1 MRHHL
6 FEWKEGL
13 LISLNAIRANK
24 ARSILTMLGI
34 VIGICS
40 VALMA
45 TAINGIDK
53 AFVNGISAL
62 GADNLYIDKYAW
74 FSDEDF
80 FLMRNRKNMTMD
92 QFERFQK
99 LAKLPLAVAPTI
111 LTMHKVL
118 YGDNYVEGTLMTG
131 TTDGYVRTTNFNFA
145 RGRFFSSLES
155 SGARN
160 VAVLGSEVADHLF
173 EKQDPLGPGD
183 QDRRHPLPRRRRAG
197 KAGQQHAGQ
206 FQPRQPGLHPH
217 RHGIQVFPARPRHR
231 APSSCARAAPSMT
244 EATKEEA
251 IGMMRR
257 VRGLLYD
264 EKDDF
269 SDQHAGGADPEL
281 QQGRGRDQAGRLVH
295 HRPVAAGGRHR
306 HHEHH
311 VRFGQGAHQG
321 DRHPQGHRRQKAD
334 DHGPV
339 PHRGRGDLPDRRAGR
354 PAAGR
359 AALSMLINKFLPTS
373 VQMNTVVLAISISLL
388 TGIVSGLAPAWTAAK
403 MDPVEALRY
412 E

>member
-45 TAINGIDK
+45 TAINGIDR
-53 AFVNGISAL
+53 AFVDGISAL
-62 GADNLYIDKYAW
+62 GANNLYIDKYAW

-80 FLMRNRKNMTMD
+80 FLMRNRKNITLD
-92 QFERFQK
+92 QYERFAK

-118 YGDNYVEGTLMTG
+118 HGDNYVEGTLMTG

-145 RGRFFSSLES
+145 RGRFFSALES
-155 SGARN
+155 NGARN
-160 VAVLGSEVADHLF
+160 VAVLGSEVAVHLF
-173 EKQDPLGPGD
+173 EKQDPLSQEVKVDGIPFRVVGVLEKQGSNMLGNFNPD
-183 QDRRHPLPRRRRAG
+183 NQVYIPIGTVFKYFRRDRDTVTIVVRA
-197 KAGQQHAGQ
+197 
-206 FQPRQPGLHPH
+206 RSTEL
-217 RHGIQVFPARPRHR
+217 
-231 APSSCARAAPSMT
+231 T

-269 SDQHAGGADPEL
+269 S
-281 QQGRGRDQAGRLVH
+281 V
-295 HRPVAAGGRHR
+295 
-306 HHEHH
+306 
-311 VRFGQGAHQG
+311 
-321 DRHPQGHRRQKAD
+321 
-334 DHGPV
+334 
-339 PHRGRGDLPDRRAGR
+339 
-354 PAAGR
+354 
-359 AALSMLINKFLPTS
+359 
-373 VQMNTVVLAISISLL
+373 NTQ
-388 TGIVSGLAPAWTAAK
+388 
-403 MDPVEALRY
+403 
-412 E
+412 

>member
-13 LISLNAIRANK
+13 LIALTAIRANK
-24 ARSILTMLGI
+24 ARALLTMLGI

-45 TAINGIDK
+45 TAIHGIDR

-62 GADNLYIDKYAW
+62 GADNLYIDKFVW

-80 FLMRNRKNMTMD
+80 HLMRNRKNLSMD

-111 LTMHKVL
+111 LTVHKVVH
-118 YGDNYVEGTLMTG
+118 GDNYVEGTLTTG

-145 RGRFFSSLES
+145 RGRFFTSLES
-155 SGARN
+155 NGARN
-160 VAVLGSEVADHLF
+160 VAVLGSEVAAHLF
-173 EKQDPLGPGD
+173 EKQDPLTREIKVDGIPFRVIGVLEKQGSNLLGNFNPD
-183 QDRRHPLPRRRRAG
+183 NQVYMPIGAVFKYFQSNRNTVTIVVRARG
-197 KAGQQHAGQ
+197 TAMIEQ
-206 FQPRQPGLHPH
+206 
-217 RHGIQVFPARPRHR
+217 
-231 APSSCARAAPSMT
+231 
-244 EATKEEA
+244 TKEEA

-257 VRGLLYD
+257 VRGLMYD

-269 SDQHAGGADPEL
+269 SVNTQEGLTENYDKVVGVIKLVGLFITGLSLLVGAIGIMNIMFVSVKERTREIGIRKAIGAKKRTIL
-281 QQGRGRDQAGRLVH
+281 
-295 HRPVAAGGRHR
+295 
-306 HHEHH
+306 
-311 VRFGQGAHQG
+311 GQF
-321 DRHPQGHRRQKAD
+321 
-334 DHGPV
+334 
-339 PHRGRGDLPDRRAGR
+339 LTE
-354 PAAGR
+354 
-359 AALSMLINKFLPTS
+359 AALLCLIGGLVGLALATLLSMAVNRFLPTR
-373 VQMNTVVLAISISLL
+373 VQMDTVLLAIVISLV
-388 TGIVSGLAPAWTAAK
+388 TGVLSGLAPAWTAAK

>member
-53 AFVNGISAL
+53 AFVDGISAL
-62 GADNLYIDKYAW
+62 GANNLYIDKYAW

-80 FLMRNRKNMTMD
+80 FLMRNRKNVTME
-92 QFERFQK
+92 QFERFEK
-99 LAKLPLAVAPTI
+99 LVQLPLAVAPTI

-118 YGDNYVEGTLMTG
+118 HGDNYVEGTLMTG

-145 RGRFFSSLES
+145 RGRFFSPLES

-160 VAVLGSEVADHLF
+160 VAVLGSEVAVHLF
-173 EKQDPLGPGD
+173 EKQDPLAQEVKVDGIPFRVVGVLEKQGSNMLGNFNPD
-183 QDRRHPLPRRRRAG
+183 NQVYIPIGTVFKYFRRDRDTVTIVVRA
-197 KAGQQHAGQ
+197 
-206 FQPRQPGLHPH
+206 RSTEL
-217 RHGIQVFPARPRHR
+217 
-231 APSSCARAAPSMT
+231 T

-269 SDQHAGGADPEL
+269 SVNTQEGLTTEYDKVVGVIKLVGLFITGLSLLVGAIGIMNIMFVSVKERTKEIGIRKAIGAKKRTIMGQFLTEAALICLLGG
-281 QQGRGRDQAGRLVH
+281 LVGLLLA
-295 HRPVAAGGRHR
+295 V
-306 HHEHH
+306 
-311 VRFGQGAHQG
+311 
-321 DRHPQGHRRQKAD
+321 
-334 DHGPV
+334 
-339 PHRGRGDLPDRRAGR
+339 
-354 PAAGR
+354 
-359 AALSMLINKFLPTS
+359 ALSMLINKFLPTS
-373 VQMNTVVLAISISLL
+373 VQVNTIVLAISISLL

>member
-1 MRHHL
+1 MVRHYL

-13 LISLNAIRANK
+13 LIALAAIRANK
-24 ARSILTMLGI
+24 ARAILTTLGI

-62 GADNLYIDKYAW
+62 GADNLYIDKWAW

-80 FLMRNRKNMTMD
+80 FLMRNRKNVTLA
-92 QFERFQK
+92 QFEHFEK

-145 RGRFFSSLES
+145 RGRFFSPLES

-160 VAVLGSEVADHLF
+160 VAVLGSEVAAHLF
-173 EKQDPLGPGD
+173 EKQDPLGQEVKVDAIPFRVVGVLEKQGSNLLGNFNPD
-183 QDRRHPLPRRRRAG
+183 NQVYIPIGTVFKYFRRNRDTVTIVVRARG
-197 KAGQQHAGQ
+197 TEMA
-206 FQPRQPGLHPH
+206 
-217 RHGIQVFPARPRHR
+217 
-231 APSSCARAAPSMT
+231 

-257 VRGLLYD
+257 VRGLMYD

-269 SDQHAGGADPEL
+269 SVNTQEGLTSEYNKVVGVIKLVGLFITGLSLLVGAIGIMNIMFVSVKERTREIGIRKAIGAKQRTIL
-281 QQGRGRDQAGRLVH
+281 
-295 HRPVAAGGRHR
+295 
-306 HHEHH
+306 
-311 VRFGQGAHQG
+311 GQF
-321 DRHPQGHRRQKAD
+321 
-334 DHGPV
+334 
-339 PHRGRGDLPDRRAGR
+339 LTE
-354 PAAGR
+354 
-359 AALSMLINKFLPTS
+359 AALLCLMGGLIGLLLAIGLSTIVNKFLPTS
-373 VQMNTVVLAISISLL
+373 VQMNTVLLAIFISLL
-388 TGIVSGLAPAWTAAK
+388 TGVISGLAPAWTAAK

>member
-1 MRHHL
+1 VRHHL

-13 LISLNAIRANK
+13 LISLTAIRANK
-24 ARSILTMLGI
+24 ARSLLTMLGI

-62 GADNLYIDKYAW
+62 GANNLYIDKYAW

-80 FLMRNRKNMTMD
+80 FLMRNRKNVTLD
-92 QFERFQK
+92 QYERFAK
-99 LAKLPLAVAPTI
+99 LAKLPLAMAPTI

-118 YGDNYVEGTLMTG
+118 CGDNYVEGTLMTG
-131 TTDGYVRTTNFNFA
+131 TTDGYVRTTNFNFSH
-145 RGRFFSSLES
+145 GRFFSALES

-160 VAVLGSEVADHLF
+160 VAVLGSEIAAHLF
-173 EKQDPLGPGD
+173 EKRDPLAQEIKVDGIPFRVVGVLEKQGSNMLGNFNPD
-183 QDRRHPLPRRRRAG
+183 NQVYIPIGTVFKYFRRNRDTVTIVVRA
-197 KAGQQHAGQ
+197 
-206 FQPRQPGLHPH
+206 RSTEL
-217 RHGIQVFPARPRHR
+217 
-231 APSSCARAAPSMT
+231 T

-251 IGMMRR
+251 IGLMRR

-269 SDQHAGGADPEL
+269 SVNTQEGLTTEYDKVVGVIKLVGLFITGLSLLVGAIGIMNIMFVSVKERTREIGIRKAIGAKKRTIMGQFLTEAALICLMGG
-281 QQGRGRDQAGRLVH
+281 LVGL
-295 HRPVAAGGRHR
+295 VLAVG
-306 HHEHH
+306 
-311 VRFGQGAHQG
+311 
-321 DRHPQGHRRQKAD
+321 
-334 DHGPV
+334 
-339 PHRGRGDLPDRRAGR
+339 
-354 PAAGR
+354 
-359 AALSMLINKFLPTS
+359 LSMLINKFLPTS
-373 VQMNTVVLAISISLL
+373 VQVNTVVVAISISLL

>member
-1 MRHHL
+1 VRHHL

-53 AFVNGISAL
+53 AFVDGISAL
-62 GADNLYIDKYAW
+62 GANNLYIDKYAW

-80 FLMRNRKNMTMD
+80 FLMRNRKNITMD
-92 QFERFQK
+92 QFERFEK

-118 YGDNYVEGTLMTG
+118 HGDNYVEGTLMTG

-145 RGRFFSSLES
+145 RGRFFSGLES

-160 VAVLGSEVADHLF
+160 VAVLGSEVAVHLF
-173 EKQDPLGPGD
+173 EKQDPLSQEIKIDGIPFRVIGVLEKQGSNMLGNFNPD
-183 QDRRHPLPRRRRAG
+183 NQVYIPIGTVFKYFRRDRDTVTIVVRARG
-197 KAGQQHAGQ
+197 TE
-206 FQPRQPGLHPH
+206 L
-217 RHGIQVFPARPRHR
+217 
-231 APSSCARAAPSMT
+231 T

-269 SDQHAGGADPEL
+269 SVNTQEGLTTEYDKVVGVIKLVGLFITGLSLLVGAIGIMNIMFVSVKERTKEIGIRKAIGAKRRTIMGQFLTEAAVICLMGG
-281 QQGRGRDQAGRLVH
+281 LVGLLLA
-295 HRPVAAGGRHR
+295 V
-306 HHEHH
+306 
-311 VRFGQGAHQG
+311 
-321 DRHPQGHRRQKAD
+321 
-334 DHGPV
+334 
-339 PHRGRGDLPDRRAGR
+339 
-354 PAAGR
+354 
-359 AALSMLINKFLPTS
+359 ALSMLINKFLPTS
-373 VQMNTVVLAISISLL
+373 VQVNTIVLAISISLL